1 MPVRDEFQDRN
12 NERAI
17 LDDLRPAAWQNPKP
31 ADIYDLVI
39 LGAGPAGLSAAFDA
53 AALNAK
59 VALIEQKM
67 LGGNCLHTGCVPS
80 KALIRTSRLYAD
92 MRNAETFGGQVPSD
106 MPIDFAAAM
115 DRITRIRSRIARGT
129 TARELSRL
137 KIDLFFGS
145 GRFEDANA
153 IMVGGDRLRFRK
165 ALVATGAHP
174 VIPRIPGLVQAGY
187 LTNQNVFDLR
197 ALPAR
202 LLVIGGGPIGCEL
215 SQAFCRLG
223 SKVTIVQIEPMF
235 LGNEE
240 RDAAQILSDAFAR
253 DGIAIHLNTE
263 AVAVRVEG
271 GGKIADLVSEDHTS
285 TVTADQILVSTG
297 QAPNVETLNLEAAGI
312 VYDPDAGIRVNDFL
326 QTTNPDIYAAGDVC
340 VRRKFT
346 HFEAESSRIVV
357 QNALLSRRERAS
369 SLTIPW
375 CTYTDPEIAHV
386 GLYVREARD
395 KNIPI
400 KTFTVP
406 MHDVHRAI
414 CDGEEDGF
422 VKIHVRE
429 GSDEILG
436 ATVVA
441 RHAGEMINDIS
452 LAMSLGVGLER
463 LGRVVRPYP
472 TQAGAIQMAAE
483 AYRSSTAARGRPA
496 R

>member
-1 MPVRDEFQDRN
+1 MPIPDAPHERDREHS
-12 NERAI
+12 I
-17 LDDLRPAAWQNPKP
+17 LDDLHPSLWRNPKP
-31 ADIYDLVI
+31 ADSYDLVI
-39 LGAGPAGLSAAFDA
+39 LGAGPAGLAAAFEA
-53 AALNAK
+53 APLGAK
-59 VALIEQKM
+59 VALIEQNI

-115 DRITRIRSRIARGT
+115 NRITRVRSRIAREV
-129 TARELSRL
+129 TASELIRL
-137 KIDLFFGS
+137 GIDLFFGS
-145 GRFEDANA
+145 ARFEGANS
-153 IMVGGDRLRFRK
+153 ILVEDDRLRFRK

-174 VIPRIPGLVQAGY
+174 VIPRIPGLIEAGY
-187 LTNQNVFDLR
+187 LTNQNIFDLR
-197 ALPAR
+197 VLPEH

-253 DGIAIHLNTE
+253 DGIDIHLNTE
-263 AVAVRVEG
+263 AIAVRSDGARKV
-271 GGKIADLVSEDHTS
+271 IDLVSEDHRS
-285 TVTADQILVSTG
+285 TVAADEILVSAG
-297 QAPNVETLNLEAAGI
+297 QAPTVGRLNLEAAG
-312 VYDPDAGIRVNDFL
+312 VAYDPDAGIRVNDFL
-326 QTTNPDIYAAGDVC
+326 QTTNPGIYAAGDVC

-357 QNALLSRRERAS
+357 QNALRGKHQRAS
-369 SLTIPW
+369 ALTIPW

-386 GLYVREARD
+386 GLYVREAREKD
-395 KNIPI
+395 IPI
-400 KTFTVP
+400 KTFTIP

-414 CDGEEDGF
+414 CDGEEEGF
-422 VKIHVRE
+422 VKIHVKE

-463 LGRVVRPYP
+463 LGKVVRPYP

-483 AYRSSTAARGRPA
+483 AYRGTAVRGSA
-496 R
+496 V